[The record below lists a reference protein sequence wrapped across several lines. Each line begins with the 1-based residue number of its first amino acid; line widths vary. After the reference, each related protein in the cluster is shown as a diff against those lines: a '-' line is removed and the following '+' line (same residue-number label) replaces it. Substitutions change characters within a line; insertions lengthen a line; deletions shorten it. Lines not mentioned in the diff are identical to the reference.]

1 VSAPAVGVVIASH
14 GRALRLRWLLN
25 ALEEQRA
32 AGSFEVVVVHDY
44 EPAERARLL
53 DDHPLVRTGAARL
66 LAIARGSG
74 SPARQRNLGWR
85 AARASLI
92 AFTDDDCRP
101 EPEWLAALVAAA
113 HAHPGAIVQGATRPD
128 PFEQDVMAAPHIRT
142 LTVTP
147 PTSRAQTCNILY
159 PRAVLEALGGF
170 DEHAVVGED
179 VDLALRARAAGVAL
193 AAAPAAVVHHAVEA
207 FTLPGIVRQN
217 WKWRHLPWLLAR
229 HPELRRE
236 CRLGVF
242 WVPRHGRL
250 ALAAAGMAAARAHP
264 ALALLGLPYAA
275 EALSRRG
282 PGARAHAVAL
292 AELPGQACADAA
304 ELATYAIGSARHR
317 TLVL

>member
-1 VSAPAVGVVIASH
+1 MSAPAVCVVVGSH
-14 GRALRLRWLLN
+14 RRVLRLRWLLN
-25 ALEEQRA
+25 ALEDQ
-32 AGSFEVVVVHDY
+32 AGAEPFEAVVVHDY
-44 EPAERARLL
+44 DEAERARML
-53 DDHPLVRTGAARL
+53 DDHPLVRAGIARL
-66 LAIARGSG
+66 VGIEPGTG
-74 SPARQRNLGWR
+74 SPARQRNVGWR
-85 AARASLI
+85 ATDAPLV

-101 EPEWLAALVAAA
+101 DARWLAELLAAA
-113 HAHPGAIVQGATRPD
+113 RAHPGSIVQGATVPD
-128 PFEQDVMAAPHIRT
+128 PFEQHVMAAPHIRT
-142 LTVTP
+142 LSVTP

-159 PRAVLEALGGF
+159 PRAVLDALGGF
-170 DEHAVVGED
+170 DEHAIVGED

-242 WVPRHGRL
+242 WVPGHGRL
-250 ALAAAGMAAARAHP
+250 ALAAAGAAGARAHP
-264 ALALLGLPYAA
+264 ALALLALPYAA
-275 EALSRRG
+275 AALSRRG
-282 PGARAHAVAL
+282 PGARARAVAL
-292 AELPGQACADAA
+292 AELPGQVCADAA